1 MAVMMSRFCR
11 LWLLEKEEF
20 CSTIF
25 SSSSM
30 SSPWRPALMKLLTA
44 TLTCSGLRLS
54 GSAVELTCK
63 VLQDYILAAVHL
75 EPAYAACGCWPASNA
90 VRRAGSSMVAACLCW
105 SLSGRGTAIL
115 IQGCASRQAQDD
127 DYELW
132 TSPVLSQASAHAG
145 CLSDCSPGQ

>member
-54 GSAVELTCK
+54 GSAVELTC
-63 VLQDYILAAVHL
+63 QSTAELA
-75 EPAYAACGCWPASNA
+75 
-90 VRRAGSSMVAACLCW
+90 VAARACSWSSHSLC
-105 SLSGRGTAIL
+105 RDA
-115 IQGCASRQAQDD
+115 R
-127 DYELW
+127 
-132 TSPVLSQASAHAG
+132 HH
-145 CLSDCSPGQ
+145 